1 MSKNVILRM
10 AWNRAEMLQV
20 SIEHEMVAQEY
31 HKFSDDLITLFV
43 LDKGYTKDVMEV
55 IKKYPYEYKVTT
67 RNSHHGLT
75 KNILL
80 GLKEAFEMTS
90 DYVCYVED
98 DICIHKTYFQYMD
111 LLLNMDYVKVSVYSA
126 YTPEN
131 GEEINE
137 VFGTHRYAAWGS
149 IIMKEFFED
158 YIAPCITPVYYKDY
172 NSRSRFVVSLNNNY
186 QEHWGDEGY
195 KYGSRG
201 DCHNEQAGLLNR
213 LVDIAMIEEDKYVI
227 MPDINR
233 QMHIGFYGK
242 NRPGKLPGKSFDER
256 LVNLRFIV
264 DNNKLYEMTKSKQYD
279 DFHPF
284 SPKLDDW
291 NGTLYLSKDIIHWDK

>member
-1 MSKNVILRM
+1 MSKNVILRV
-10 AWNRAEMLQV
+10 AWNRPEMLQV
-20 SIEHEMVAQEY
+20 TIEHEIVAREY

-43 LDKGYTKDVMEV
+43 LDKDYTKDVMEV
-55 IKKYPYEYKVTT
+55 IKKYPYEYKVTV
-67 RNSHHGLT
+67 RDSHHGLT

-80 GLKEAFEMTS
+80 GMQEAFEMTS
-90 DYVCYVED
+90 DYVIYIED
-98 DICIHKTYFQYMD
+98 DICIHKTYFKYMD
-111 LLLNMDYVKVSVYSA
+111 LVMNMGHVKVSVYSA

-131 GEEINE
+131 GENINE

-195 KYGSRG
+195 KYGPRG
-201 DCHNEQAGLLNR
+201 DMHNEQAGLINR

-233 QMHIGFYGK
+233 QIHIGFYGK

-256 LVNLRFIV
+256 LVNMRFIV
-264 DNNKLYEMTKSKQYD
+264 DQNKLYEMTKSKQYD

-291 NGTLYLSKDIIHWDK
+291 DGTLYLSKDTIHWGK